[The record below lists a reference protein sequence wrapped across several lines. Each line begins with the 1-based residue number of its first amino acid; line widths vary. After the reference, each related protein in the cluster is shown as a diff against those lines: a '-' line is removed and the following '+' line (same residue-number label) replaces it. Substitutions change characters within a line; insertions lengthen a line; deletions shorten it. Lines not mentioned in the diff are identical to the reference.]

1 MAKIRVILVA
11 GLACMNFI
19 VFGQEY
25 ELEALT
31 ATRASRLV
39 AESEDGATNLI
50 LPHVSSIDAETA
62 EELAKA
68 PHAGLILN
76 GLSSVGEDT
85 AHELAQF
92 SGFVLSLNGLTTV
105 MPRVA
110 HKLSAFEGR
119 ALVLNGLTAVNK
131 KTAAE
136 PGAAQN
142 QPAGTTD

>member
-85 AHELAQF
+85 AYELAQF
-92 SGFVLSLNGLTTV
+92 SGFVLLCRELHTNYPHSKDELLCSMG
-105 MPRVA
+105 
-110 HKLSAFEGR
+110 
-119 ALVLNGLTAVNK
+119 
-131 KTAAE
+131 
-136 PGAAQN
+136 
-142 QPAGTTD
+142 